1 MSIKI
6 EGHSIEMQLRY
17 NFTFNFLVG
26 AASLTKMSL
35 EIENKGKSSTDHEQL
50 QHKSFVA
57 GAIMQSVAA
66 LESEVWSLLY
76 HGPGHHLGSDG
87 LDKDA
92 KDTLSIVAD
101 TFERESVLTKYD
113 LILQLIRRKKLDL
126 GIQPMQDLG
135 LIINLRNELI
145 HFKSLWTNELER
157 KKIFKLLEEKD
168 STPPPYKPNG
178 YQNFFPYIC
187 LTYRRAKWTLDT
199 VVTFIEYYYKQ
210 LGIKSPIDGQDKS
223 LITV

>member
-1 MSIKI
+1 MNLKF
-6 EGHSIEMQLRY
+6 EGNSIEMQLRY

-35 EIENKGKSSTDHEQL
+35 EIENKGKQSTEHERL

-87 LDKDA
+87 LEKNA
-92 KDTLSIVAD
+92 KDTLAIVAD
-101 TFERESVLTKYD
+101 TLERESALTKYD
-113 LILQLIRRKKLDL
+113 LILQLIRGKKLDL

-135 LIINLRNELI
+135 LIISLRNELT

-157 KKIFKLLEEKD
+157 KKVFKILEEKD
-168 STPPPYKPNG
+168 STPPPYQPDG
-178 YQNFFPYIC
+178 YQNFFPHVC
-187 LTYRRAKWTLDT
+187 LTYKRAKWTLDT
-199 VVTFIEYYYKQ
+199 VVLFIEYYYNQ
-210 LGIKSPIDGQDKS
+210 LGIKSPIDGHDKS